1 MQRLALQGHLNL
13 SVLYSA
19 VAAFVSH
26 ALKIYSG
33 TNNERNTIERQMSK
47 VMLMAGSARL
57 IEEMWHSKAY
67 CRVHPQ
73 SVLRH
78 RLDVS
83 GFGWSLFATGVA
95 CLSGGEV
102 FLP

>member
-1 MQRLALQGHLNL
+1 MIDVSEPNNCNALLQGHLNL

-47 VMLMAGSARL
+47 VMPTGRG
-57 IEEMWHSKAY
+57 
-67 CRVHPQ
+67 
-73 SVLRH
+73 
-78 RLDVS
+78 S
-83 GFGWSLFATGVA
+83 GFSKYL
-95 CLSGGEV
+95 E
-102 FLP
+102 